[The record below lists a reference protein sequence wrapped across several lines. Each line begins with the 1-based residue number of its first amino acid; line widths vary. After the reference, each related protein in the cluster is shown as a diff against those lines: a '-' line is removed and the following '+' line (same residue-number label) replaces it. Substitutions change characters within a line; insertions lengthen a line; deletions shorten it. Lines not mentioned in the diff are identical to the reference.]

1 LLFASKNYQLQE
13 TIFAILTYSAKLY
26 ENLRNMG
33 AMFAFANLAVPPP
46 RAMSHMDVS
55 QGDHQGSSSGGGA
68 GGLKAGGADQRPSF
82 HRSDMFLERSPT
94 LATVGSSG
102 SGVSSRAGTIGGGGG
117 NVRKQRLGQA
127 RSELR
132 IIENHQ
138 HDNYAT
144 VSGASI
150 SDSSA
155 RADPAA
161 IAGTTLV
168 QLQDLG
174 RSTSQRSSQRPSLQ
188 SMFSAHGSLLQLE
201 PSSVATANSAV
212 DSGSG
217 GSSMHNLKQTLGGSF
232 DDPSPYNTLK
242 KRKVSQPSPLPPPPS
257 KLAFNTAAV
266 KLHQNSPAST
276 DSPTGESR
284 VSGGGPTGGLV
295 ENSHAVGGNSPAM
308 SSSLPTATD
317 STRTAVTATSYDAA
331 SNASPGVP
339 NRSNLVTISL
349 HSSYV

>member
-1 LLFASKNYQLQE
+1 
-13 TIFAILTYSAKLY
+13 
-26 ENLRNMG
+26 MG
-33 AMFAFANLAVPPP
+33 AMFAFSNLAVPPP

-55 QGDHQGSSSGGGA
+55 QGDHQGSSGGA
-68 GGLKAGGADQRPSF
+68 AGLKAGGADQRPAF

-102 SGVSSRAGTIGGGGG
+102 SGVSSRAGTMGGGSGG

-144 VSGASI
+144 VSGASMG
-150 SDSSA
+150 DSSA
-155 RADPAA
+155 RADSAA

-201 PSSVATANSAV
+201 PSNVTTSNSAV
-212 DSGSG
+212 DSGSSGGGGG

-257 KLAFNTAAV
+257 KLAFNATKV
-266 KLHQNSPAST
+266 QNSPAST

-284 VSGGGPTGGLV
+284 VSGSTGGLV
-295 ENSHAVGGNSPAM
+295 ENSHTSPSVSASLATSTPAAVSEAARTAAAASSYDTAPNSSPAVALR
-308 SSSLPTATD
+308 SKLATI
-317 STRTAVTATSYDAA
+317 
-331 SNASPGVP
+331 GVHH
-339 NRSNLVTISL
+339 NGKSAYS
-349 HSSYV
+349 